1 MIMTAEVH
9 EFWSHSRPLKYYF
22 FISLEGVETAMK

>member
-9 EFWSHSRPLKYYF
+9 EFWSHTWPLEYYF
-22 FISLEGVETAMK
+22 YMSAGGLGTAME